1 MTLTAP
7 RRTRVLIAED
17 SEAMRTTLQTL
28 IDRDPRLQVIGT
40 AVDGREAVAMAK
52 SLRPDV
58 ITMDIV
64 MPHLDGVEAT
74 AHIMSDNPVRILII
88 SSYVESRQ
96 VDLAFRAM
104 AAGALEVV
112 AKPAN
117 SHPAELHAWARR
129 LCDAIVLMAEVPVIR
144 RHRRRPVGSGRMV
157 DAVGIV
163 ASTGGPLALS
173 QILALLPGDLA
184 IPLLIAQ
191 HIAEG
196 FTEGLVRWLQRAG
209 GLRVEVA
216 TDGAAPRPGH
226 VYFAPE
232 QRDLELRDDGVLHT
246 PKARDRYTPSG
257 DRLLA
262 SLARA
267 LGPRAC
273 GIVLTGMGDDG
284 AAGLLA
290 VRDGGGATFAQSLS
304 TCVVWGMPQAA
315 LARNATTELRSLEGI
330 AEEIVQLSGRKE
342 AR

>member
-1 MTLTAP
+1 VSIQD

-17 SEAMRTTLQTL
+17 SEAMRATLRAL
-28 IDRDPRLQVIGT
+28 IDRDPRLQVIGI
-40 AVDGREAVAMAK
+40 AVNGREAVAMAK

-64 MPHLDGVEAT
+64 MPQLDGVEAT
-74 AHIMSDNPVRILII
+74 AQIMSDDPMRILII

-96 VDLAFRAM
+96 VDLSFRAM

-112 AKPAN
+112 AKPVN
-117 SHPAELHAWARR
+117 SHAAELNAWATR
-129 LCDAIVLMAEVPVIR
+129 LCEAIVLMAEVPVIR
-144 RHRRRPVGSGRMV
+144 RHRRRAMGGVRAV

-173 QILALLPGDLA
+173 HILGLLPADLPV
-184 IPLLIAQ
+184 PLLVAQ

-196 FTEGLVRWLQRAG
+196 FTDGLVRWLQRASR
-209 GLRVEVA
+209 LRVAIAVE
-216 TDGAAPRPGH
+216 GAAPQPGN
-226 VYFAPE
+226 VYFPPE
-232 QRDLELRDDGVLHT
+232 QRDLELGDDNLLHA
-246 PKARDRYTPSG
+246 PKPRDRYTPSG

-262 SLARA
+262 SLAHA

-273 GIVLTGMGDDG
+273 GVVLTGMGEDG

-290 VRDGGGATFAQSLS
+290 IRNAGGMTFAQSPS
-304 TCVVWGMPQAA
+304 SCVVWGMPQAA
-315 LARNATTELRSLEGI
+315 MARNATTELRSLEGV

>member
-1 MTLTAP
+1 
-7 RRTRVLIAED
+7 
-17 SEAMRTTLQTL
+17 
-28 IDRDPRLQVIGT
+28 
-40 AVDGREAVAMAK
+40 
-52 SLRPDV
+52 
-58 ITMDIV
+58 
-64 MPHLDGVEAT
+64 
-74 AHIMSDNPVRILII
+74 
-88 SSYVESRQ
+88 
-96 VDLAFRAM
+96 
-104 AAGALEVV
+104 
-112 AKPAN
+112 
-117 SHPAELHAWARR
+117 
-129 LCDAIVLMAEVPVIR
+129 
-144 RHRRRPVGSGRMV
+144 
-157 DAVGIV
+157 
-163 ASTGGPLALS
+163 
-173 QILALLPGDLA
+173 
-184 IPLLIAQ
+184 
-191 HIAEG
+191 
-196 FTEGLVRWLQRAG
+196 
-209 GLRVEVA
+209 LRVEVA

-315 LARNATTELRSLEGI
+315 LARNATTELRSVDGI

-342 AR
+342 TR